1 MHRFVMVVL
10 VVLLVSTGAL
20 AEIPRVIGYQ
30 GRITENTG
38 IPVANGTYSMQF
50 RVYDAETGGTLL
62 WDSGSLSVET
72 NAGVFA
78 VMLGESPQPV
88 LNLAF
93 DQDYWL
99 LVTYRGEDQ
108 LPRKRLGGV
117 GYAYMASGLV
127 PGTEVSGS
135 VTTSPFAAIKGANTA
150 TSGTA
155 YGLYGATNSPS
166 GAAICGINSATT
178 GSSSAIY
185 GESNSPSGYAGYFE
199 GNVYVAEDLTV
210 DGTFGGGGVG
220 DITAVTAGTGLDGG
234 GTSGD
239 VTLDVSTPLSL
250 TGSVAGGVLYGVN
263 TLPGDDASG
272 VCGEA
277 TGTVGGTWGVMG
289 SSASS
294 TGGTGVMGM
303 APATTGANHGVYGW
317 ARSPSSRGVYGYA
330 SSTTGTNYG
339 VYGETNSA
347 SGYAGYFEGNAHV
360 TGDLT
365 VDGTLSGPGIGDITA
380 VTAGMGLDGGGTS
393 GDVTLDV
400 EVPLSLTGSPMGA
413 VVHGVNT
420 FSADDA
426 SGVCGEATGTA
437 GGTWGVMGRSASSSG
452 TGVMGIASA
461 TTGMNVGVF
470 GGTGSASGYA
480 GYFSGDTRVTG
491 DLTVDGTFS
500 GGGVGD
506 ITAVTAGTGLD
517 GGGTSGD
524 VTLDV
529 STPLSLTGSVAGGV
543 LYGVNTLPG
552 DDASGVCGEATGTA
566 GGTWGV
572 MGRSASSTGTGVLG
586 LASATT
592 GPNVG
597 VFGGTSS
604 PSGYAGYFQGD
615 TRVTGDLTVDGTL
628 SGSGVGDITAVTA
641 GTGLDGGGT
650 SGDVTL
656 DVEVPLGLTAN
667 TTTSAVV
674 GGENTATS
682 GAAYGVRG
690 TSASTGGR
698 GVQGEATSTAGFAYG
713 VYGRTTSTQGRAVAG
728 EASASTGYAFGVH
741 GFSQS
746 TVGRG
751 VFGQAM
757 ATSGVNYGVYGQT
770 ASPSGYA
777 GYFQGDVEVTGV
789 LSKGSGSFLIDHPL
803 DPENKLLRHNFMES
817 PENLVVYRGTIRLD
831 SQGEAAVELPGY
843 FQSLTKEDGASV
855 QLTPLRT
862 PFLTAY
868 EWRPDHTGFMV
879 HGEPDGE
886 VSWMVLADRDDP
898 VMRQLARPV
907 EEDKGP
913 DNKYCDR
920 GELLYPTAYGYPETM
935 GRDYAESGKQR

>member
-210 DGTFGGGGVG
+210 DGTFG
-220 DITAVTAGTGLDGG
+220 
-234 GTSGD
+234 
-239 VTLDVSTPLSL
+239 
-250 TGSVAGGVLYGVN
+250 
-263 TLPGDDASG
+263 
-272 VCGEA
+272 
-277 TGTVGGTWGVMG
+277 
-289 SSASS
+289 
-294 TGGTGVMGM
+294 
-303 APATTGANHGVYGW
+303 
-317 ARSPSSRGVYGYA
+317 
-330 SSTTGTNYG
+330 
-339 VYGETNSA
+339 
-347 SGYAGYFEGNAHV
+347 
-360 TGDLT
+360 
-365 VDGTLSGPGIGDITA
+365 
-380 VTAGMGLDGGGTS
+380 
-393 GDVTLDV
+393 
-400 EVPLSLTGSPMGA
+400 
-413 VVHGVNT
+413 
-420 FSADDA
+420 
-426 SGVCGEATGTA
+426 
-437 GGTWGVMGRSASSSG
+437 
-452 TGVMGIASA
+452 
-461 TTGMNVGVF
+461 
-470 GGTGSASGYA
+470 
-480 GYFSGDTRVTG
+480 
-491 DLTVDGTFS
+491 